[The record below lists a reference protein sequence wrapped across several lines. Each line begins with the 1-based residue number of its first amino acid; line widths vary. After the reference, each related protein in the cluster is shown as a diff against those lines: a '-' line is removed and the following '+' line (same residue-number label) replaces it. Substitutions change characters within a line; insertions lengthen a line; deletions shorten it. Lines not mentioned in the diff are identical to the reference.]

1 MATSKKGR
9 LVEELL
15 KIIEDHKDDKE
26 AMHAAADEA
35 LLRYIDDP
43 EVSATFHKAAAWYG

>member
-1 MATSKKGR
+1 MAKTKKGR

-15 KIIEDHKDDKE
+15 KIIKEHEDDKE
-26 AMHAAADEA
+26 MMHLEADNA

-43 EVSATFHKAAAWYG
+43 EVTITFKRAARWYA